1 MHVRFGD
8 REPSNTSHDSN
19 SSKQSQKNNKFLGK
33 KTSSELLYT
42 ETKILNLIITLN
54 NCMLVFDHLNS
65 NLSTIFDD
73 LFKPFNEQ
81 HGHNTRGASRY
92 VSNILT
98 KMKTVKRGYF
108 DQQGYFDHIQIL

>member
-8 REPSNTSHDSN
+8 REPSHTSHDSN

-65 NLSTIFDD
+65 SLPTIFDD
-73 LFKPFNEQ
+73 LFEPYNKQ
-81 HGHNTRGASRY
+81 HSHNTREASRY
-92 VSNILT
+92 VLNILS
-98 KMKTVKRGYF
+98 KMKTVN
-108 DQQGYFDHIQIL
+108 QQGYFNHIQIL